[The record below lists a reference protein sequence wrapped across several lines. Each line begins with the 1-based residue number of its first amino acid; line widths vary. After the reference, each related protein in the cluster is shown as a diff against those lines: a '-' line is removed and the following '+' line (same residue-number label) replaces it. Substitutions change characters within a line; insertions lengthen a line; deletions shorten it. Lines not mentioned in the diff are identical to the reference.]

1 MPRTTAARKYGK
13 STRNTRAEQLFAE
26 LPQSPAVVNKKS
38 DIVEITQKL
47 VSVTIEPAEVEEE
60 VGKEEEEKTVIL
72 EERTRPSTPSSVCS
86 SAGQRSGTSTRETT
100 PPEQPEEVESPLPES
115 LHKSPKEPLPQP
127 EADGSCVEDPSYLST
142 SSESLRILTW
152 DDICPFGDQI
162 TKIAEASYAEVYR
175 ITNDRGTS
183 IIKCVRLE
191 SPIKPQT
198 KAQERSGLVDEEPHS
213 PESMLGELKISEW
226 LADIPGFVVYKERYI
241 VRGKAPKSLL
251 ETHQAFHRKE
261 KRKDPDRLQF
271 YPSPSRYLDDTEFLV
286 VELGDAGIALEDFA
300 LESIDQVW
308 DIFLHAAIALA
319 RAEDLIQFEHR
330 DLHEGNLCIRQ
341 VRPPS
346 RKPTMT
352 TTTTTTT
359 TAAAAAAATSS
370 PSSATCFGFSGLEI
384 TILDYGLS
392 RASPCNPPPPD
403 DDPIFYDLESD
414 LSVFTSTHAAQCAV
428 YRRMRSFLLRGDRVN
443 PLPAPKHSVPYAK
456 CSTTGEPISWEGY
469 FPYTNV
475 LWLSYIYS
483 YLTSNFKGDPKVLKE
498 FKRDTRELRLHLDPG
513 APKGVLSFPCAGDV
527 VRFALEAGWV
537 GETQLMEDSSGWLG
551 GPGGGGVR
559 EKMKYAACGGMIPG
573 P

>member
-26 LPQSPAVVNKKS
+26 LPESPVVVNKKS
-38 DIVEITQKL
+38 DMIEITQKL
-47 VSVTIEPAEVEEE
+47 VAITIEQAEVEE
-60 VGKEEEEKTVIL
+60 GEEEKTATF
-72 EERTRPSTPSSVCS
+72 EEGTPSTPSSICS
-86 SAGQRSGTSTRETT
+86 SPSRRSGTSTRETT
-100 PPEQPEEVESPLPES
+100 PPEQPEEVESPILKS
-115 LHKSPKEPLPQP
+115 LHKLPKELPPQP
-127 EADGSCVEDPSYLST
+127 EADGSSVEGPSYLSTSPT

-152 DDICPFGDQI
+152 DDICPFGDKI

-241 VRGKAPKSLL
+241 VRGRAPKSLL

-286 VELGDAGIALEDFA
+286 VELGDAGIALEDFP

-330 DLHEGNLCIRQ
+330 DLHEGNLCVRQ

-346 RKPTMT
+346 PKPTDDT
-352 TTTTTTT
+352 T
-359 TAAAAAAATSS
+359 
-370 PSSATCFGFSGLEI
+370 PSSSGICFGFSGLEI

-392 RASPCNPPPPD
+392 RASPCNPPPPGAP
-403 DDPIFYDLESD
+403 PIFYDLETD
-414 LSVFTSTHAAQCAV
+414 LSIFTSTHAAQCAV
-428 YRRMRSFLLRGDRVN
+428 YRRMRSFLLRRDRVN
-443 PLPAPKHSVPYAK
+443 PLPAPKHGVPYAK
-456 CSTTGEPISWEGY
+456 CSATGEPISWEGY

-483 YLTSNFKGDPKVLKE
+483 YLISNFKGDPKELRE
-498 FKRDTRELRLHLDPG
+498 FKKNTRELRLHLDPG

-537 GETQLMEDSSGWLG
+537 EEGQLMEDSSGWWEEEEG
-551 GPGGGGVR
+551 ESIVMEREGKDKVRGPERRRV
-559 EKMKYAACGGMIPG
+559 
-573 P
+573 